1 MLSPLIV
8 IGCGGSGVKTVRHLR
23 KSAKKA
29 LSDVGWDGPLPQA
42 WQFIGVDTGSQH
54 FLERE
59 PIPGDD
65 YLCLNQDIP
74 YRLLQT
80 SLNAKHSKGTKGN
93 AEMMGWIPDSRSIIP
108 PTVQSAGQ
116 FRPYG
121 RMAGLASLMPQL
133 SHRLTKAYEAIESG
147 AEEFHQITQLLTDTE
162 FELDSSKLGPLV
174 VVVGSMA
181 GGTGSAIMFDIH
193 EVVQRLN
200 PTSPF
205 LFNVVYSDDVFKS
218 LVGTVGSG
226 LRANSLAFMSELLA
240 FSWNGLKS
248 TTLIESGAEIGYV
261 VPPLTFIVE
270 STNLQGSVL
279 ASSPDESFQ
288 QIASWLTGLAISTE
302 SQMQLMWAMD
312 RQYPKA
318 SMNRGEY
325 GFGNYLEH
333 APPGAIYSLGH
344 AKLSVGR
351 DRFPEYANKLLQ
363 RETVDFLVNGQRE
376 ISDQQLDNRL
386 TASNKERVKQ
396 KAEGILQSFLAGAS
410 LSVSSELEAHFVN
423 SVFSV
428 FDINSL
434 TEKLRS
440 DLENEVNA
448 VSGNRVDQETTF
460 QNAVQQ
466 VRVHNLEHH
475 ASLISEKIREIK
487 YRVLQEISHEV
498 NNNFTTLSI
507 PVVTEVLRIT
517 QQLIDQSAGRIRIKA
532 ADQLR
537 NARLENDRALEIHE
551 LNQKRKFGL
560 TRKADKGHLD
570 VAANSI
576 VLEVQSQILDYLAA
590 ALEVLAKTE
599 LENIVR
605 QLDDAKTILQSMFD
619 DMADWPKMDQDVPHS
634 LRPRQFEFCL
644 EGFESWPNSLRTII
658 SEPHMAAEDS
668 DNDFMQIARSS
679 IVMGGYES
687 RDGEWVK
694 PLIQVLVE
702 VPQEFDVSTKQ
713 SNAIVVLDIWSI
725 ETRVQDWLRR
735 KGSSF
740 DAFAQ
745 EGLRSYLDEFKVFG
759 VAKSVDYE
767 NRLKRYSEVFNNAL
781 DAVQP
786 LIQIDENL
794 YNEIH
799 GSSRRVKGFP
809 NFQMPLFGHAAN
821 EVMERAMSKRFPEL
835 QLDSFHRYRSSS
847 YRSSGVGF
855 TSLLN
860 FPVNPSVMKNFTET
874 QASFAALSHSEF
886 ERDREFRWR
895 RTRKLS
901 EFIPLPTE
909 LRHAAMRGFAVGRM
923 LGYIT
928 INTQDAIKISGKE
941 REYAFPKFLMTKSA
955 PNNLLPSL
963 LESMPL
969 CFADVPKL
977 GQEAFGAYRELIS
990 LGLAVDNDCL
1000 KFIQTGERLRIPVD
1014 IGRAERM
1021 SADTSEER
1029 TKKMLDYLELNLT
1042 RYVQVGE
1049 NFNAMAATDSI
1060 SAEDNLTLE
1069 LLDELM
1075 ENYQIVF
1082 DSIINYKKNLN
1093 LHGV

>member
-42 WQFIGVDTGSQH
+42 WQFIGVDTGSQY

-93 AEMMGWIPDSRSIIP
+93 AEMMGWIPDSRSITP

-133 SHRLTKAYEAIESG
+133 SHRLTKAYEAIKSG

-218 LVGTVGSG
+218 LVGTVSSG

-261 VPPLTFIVE
+261 APPLTFIVE

-288 QIASWLTGLAISTE
+288 QIASWLTGLAISAE

-363 RETVDFLVNGQRE
+363 RETVDFLVNGHRE

-428 FDINSL
+428 FDVNSL

-475 ASLISEKIREIK
+475 ANLISQKIREIK

-498 NNNFTTLSI
+498 NKNFATLSI

-517 QQLIDQSAGRIRIKA
+517 QQLIDQAAGRIRIKA

-537 NARLENDRALEIHE
+537 NAWLENDRALEIHE

-576 VLEVQSQILDYLAA
+576 VLEVQSRILDDLAA

-605 QLDDAKTILQSMFD
+605 QLDDAQTILQSMFD
-619 DMADWPKMDQDVPHS
+619 DMADWPKLDQDVPHS
-634 LRPRQFEFCL
+634 LRPCQFEFCL

-658 SEPHMAAEDS
+658 
-668 DNDFMQIARSS
+668 I
-679 IVMGGYES
+679 
-687 RDGEWVK
+687 
-694 PLIQVLVE
+694 
-702 VPQEFDVSTKQ
+702 
-713 SNAIVVLDIWSI
+713 
-725 ETRVQDWLRR
+725 
-735 KGSSF
+735 
-740 DAFAQ
+740 
-745 EGLRSYLDEFKVFG
+745 
-759 VAKSVDYE
+759 
-767 NRLKRYSEVFNNAL
+767 
-781 DAVQP
+781 
-786 LIQIDENL
+786 
-794 YNEIH
+794 
-799 GSSRRVKGFP
+799 
-809 NFQMPLFGHAAN
+809 
-821 EVMERAMSKRFPEL
+821 
-835 QLDSFHRYRSSS
+835 
-847 YRSSGVGF
+847 
-855 TSLLN
+855 
-860 FPVNPSVMKNFTET
+860 
-874 QASFAALSHSEF
+874 
-886 ERDREFRWR
+886 
-895 RTRKLS
+895 
-901 EFIPLPTE
+901 
-909 LRHAAMRGFAVGRM
+909 
-923 LGYIT
+923 
-928 INTQDAIKISGKE
+928 
-941 REYAFPKFLMTKSA
+941 
-955 PNNLLPSL
+955 
-963 LESMPL
+963 
-969 CFADVPKL
+969 
-977 GQEAFGAYRELIS
+977 
-990 LGLAVDNDCL
+990 
-1000 KFIQTGERLRIPVD
+1000 
-1014 IGRAERM
+1014 
-1021 SADTSEER
+1021 
-1029 TKKMLDYLELNLT
+1029 
-1042 RYVQVGE
+1042 
-1049 NFNAMAATDSI
+1049 
-1060 SAEDNLTLE
+1060 
-1069 LLDELM
+1069 
-1075 ENYQIVF
+1075 
-1082 DSIINYKKNLN
+1082 
-1093 LHGV
+1093 